1 MRSVDSIERQL
12 IDLPKLDRAAL
23 EHRYERLHGKEIPEE
38 SSDEL
43 LRVSVAYRLQQ
54 QLTAR
59 LRSRMYQALTAA
71 EAITSLVVEGSSN
84 TILLGHWKGTVHEV
98 TVLKDGAM
106 YRGDYYDCLDKIVY
120 LITGG
125 KKSVEEFFGQ
135 AKGVS
140 GHGH

>member
-1 MRSVDSIERQL
+1 MKSVSSIERRL
-12 IDLPKLDRAAL
+12 FDLPKLDRTAL
-23 EHRYERLHGKEIPEE
+23 EHQYKRLHGKEVSEE

-43 LRVSVAYRLQQ
+43 LRMSVAYRLQQ

-71 EAITSLVVEGSSN
+71 EAITSLVIEGSSS
-84 TILLGHWKGTVHEV
+84 TILLGHWKGTVYEV
-98 TVLKDGAM
+98 TVLNDGAM

-135 AKGVS
+135 ARAVS
-140 GHGH
+140 SHGH